1 MKCSSGWWSSLLI
14 LKIYLFLISIYCP
27 AQLLGLK
34 NNNEPHLF
42 PYLYDR
48 RFRWTAR
55 GCSRR
60 WSRCNS
66 PHRCRDSGTGRHSCC
81 SVRDSRES
89 LRAWSPPS
97 PPNPES
103 SRWASVNECS
113 LEILSAWKQF
123 LLKTQPERSKEW
135 ICRRSPAVRTLRKA
149 QKPFRWQDDDSRVTG
164 KRWLLSRRQRN
175 LLECCQGFE
184 SRQTDAVLSTRAAR
198 SKQTIA
204 DPLSPLMCWICCH
217 FVLSVFHCGF
227 VLDMVIALGRILYFF
242 LHSVP
247 ADDKL

>member
-1 MKCSSGWWSSLLI
+1 MKWWNAHEVQLWMMKFIIDSEDLFIFDINI
-14 LKIYLFLISIYCP
+14 LPSPTIRVKKK
-27 AQLLGLK
+27 K
-34 NNNEPHLF
+34 NNNEPYLF

-66 PHRCRDSGTGRHSCC
+66 PHRCRDSGTGRRSCC

-89 LRAWSPPS
+89 LRAWSLPS

-103 SRWASVNECS
+103 SRWASANECS

-123 LLKTQPERSKEW
+123 LLKTQPETSKEW
-135 ICRRSPAVRTLRKA
+135 ICRRSPAVGTLRKA

-164 KRWLLSRRQRN
+164 KRWLLLHRQRN
-175 LLECCQGFE
+175 LLQCCQGLAE
-184 SRQTDAVLSTRAAR
+184 TVLSTRAAR

-204 DPLSPLMCWICCH
+204 DPLSSLMCWICCQS
-217 FVLSVFHCGF
+217 FTVVLS
-227 VLDMVIALGRILYFF
+227 LIW
-242 LHSVP
+242 
-247 ADDKL
+247 